1 MENKNMCVPCELVY
15 SYNIELDQEHVH
27 FTMYCSFNQSP
38 TCVLSHSHHVNGK
51 LYHTY
56 V

>member
-15 SYNIELDQEHVH
+15 SYNIELDQGHVP
-27 FTMYCSFNQSP
+27 FTMYYSFNQSS
-38 TCVLSHSHHVNGK
+38 TYVLSHSHHVIGE